1 MTMIEQLEK
10 DATIEETDILNISGL
25 IMQAIEVKSSVKRQ
39 KTIDTK
45 ETILDSLADMLENM
59 LTNNLDLS
67 KQKKVEIIHL
77 LNKLKANKEYM
88 QLVKGN
94 LINDQHAL
102 VDMRVASE
110 RLAKK
115 SQSAFEMD

>member
-1 MTMIEQLEK
+1 M
-10 DATIEETDILNISGL
+10 DILNISGL
-25 IMQAIEVKSSVKRQ
+25 IMQAIEVKNSVKKQ

-45 ETILDSLADMLENM
+45 EAIVDSLADILENM
-59 LTNNLDLS
+59 LTNNLHLS
-67 KQKKVEIIHL
+67 RQKKVEIIHL

-94 LINDQHAL
+94 MTNDKQAL
-102 VDMRVASE
+102 ADMRAASE
-110 RLAKK
+110 RLGKK

>member
-1 MTMIEQLEK
+1 MTMLEQLEK
-10 DATIEETDILNISGL
+10 DAVIEEMDILNISGL
-25 IMQAIEVKSSVKRQ
+25 IMQAIEVKNSVKKQ

-45 ETILDSLADMLENM
+45 EAIVDSLADILENM
-59 LTNNLDLS
+59 LTNNLHLS
-67 KQKKVEIIHL
+67 RQKKVEIIHL

-94 LINDQHAL
+94 MTNDKQAL
-102 VDMRVASE
+102 ADMRAASE
-110 RLAKK
+110 RLGKK

>member
-10 DATIEETDILNISGL
+10 DAVIEEMDIFNISGL

-45 ETILDSLADMLENM
+45 EIILDSLADILENM
-59 LTNNLDLS
+59 LTNNLNLS

-88 QLVKGN
+88 QLLKGN
-94 LINDQHAL
+94 LISNQQAL
-102 VDMRVASE
+102 ADMQTASV
-110 RLAKK
+110 RLGKK

>member
-10 DATIEETDILNISGL
+10 DAVIEEMDILNISGL
-25 IMQAIEVKSSVKRQ
+25 IMQAIEIKSSVKRQ
-39 KTIDTK
+39 KTINTK
-45 ETILDSLADMLENM
+45 ETILDSLADILENM
-59 LTNNLDLS
+59 LTNNLHLS
-67 KQKKVEIIHL
+67 KQKKVEILHL

-94 LINDQHAL
+94 LINDQRAL
-102 VDMRVASE
+102 ADLQAASG

>member
-1 MTMIEQLEK
+1 M
-10 DATIEETDILNISGL
+10 DILNISGL
-25 IMQAIEVKSSVKRQ
+25 IMHAIEVKGSVKRQ

-45 ETILDSLADMLENM
+45 ETILNSLANMLENM

-94 LINDQHAL
+94 LINDHQAL
-102 VDMRVASE
+102 ADMRVASE